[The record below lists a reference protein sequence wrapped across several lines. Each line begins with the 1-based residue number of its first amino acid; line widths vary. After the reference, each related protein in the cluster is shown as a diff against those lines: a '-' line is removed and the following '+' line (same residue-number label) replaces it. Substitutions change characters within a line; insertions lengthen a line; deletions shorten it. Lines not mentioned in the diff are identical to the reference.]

1 MSRRP
6 GAQTQRSA
14 LRARLVAAPDQTD
27 RPRHWP
33 PSVTQV
39 IDPPTSRPADEEQA
53 WRPVRVHG
61 GPGSGKTALIVDAA
75 VARLLDPSTDPESVL
90 VLASS
95 RRAAVALREEI
106 TRRVLSAGSSG
117 RRVLGGALREPL
129 VRTVHSYAFAILR
142 LQAQAHNNPPPR
154 LITGSEQ
161 DVVLR
166 ELLAGD
172 IEDGAGYWPSHLRP
186 ALGTDGFAQALRD
199 LMMRA
204 AERGVGPEELAAL
217 GRTHKRPE
225 WIAAARAYAQYE
237 QNMLLRGAVGL
248 ETPGASAPAVDAAE
262 LIGSALS
269 AFATDPEL
277 LSGER
282 RRIRHL
288 LVDDAQHLDPQAAQ
302 LITLVGAG
310 TLSTIIAADT
320 DQSVFGFRGASP
332 RFADGLAEPG
342 SPHDILLE
350 DDFRA
355 RPELSRLGRAIAAR
369 LPGARPHPYPRPVAD
384 TDVQEPDAPG
394 RTPTDGGGAAAVRVY
409 GSAAKEAT
417 AIADLL
423 RRAHLFD
430 GVPWSQMA
438 VVVRSVSLA
447 LPPLRRAFRSAG
459 VPLTTPASDLPLH
472 RQRAVIGLMLVL
484 RAVAA
489 RTAPG
494 AAAEP
499 SDPGTPDPAPSAPEP
514 STSAPFTTDLFTT
527 EDTLTLL
534 SGPIGAADP
543 GAMRRLRRGV
553 RRLDDADDPA
563 GQPDSLTSLTRAI
576 LDPDVGARYRRRLTE
591 TEAAPLARVLDVV
604 GAAQRVHDARRGIEE
619 TLWAAWQATGLE
631 RRWAASAVRGGPA
644 GEQADRDLDAVMAMF
659 ESAADFSDTLPAA
672 GPAGFVHYLSQ
683 LQIPRDTRTATA
695 TTDSVTVL
703 SAHAAV
709 GREWEVVAVAGVQD
723 GLWPSLRSR
732 GGVLQTGQ
740 LVDILDGM
748 AADAVD
754 TVARGAT
761 ALADERRLF
770 LVACTRARG
779 RLLVTAVEDG
789 SGDASPSRFITELA
803 DLVGDADDPA
813 ESARAEIRLDPGVD
827 RVLSLP
833 SLVATLRSAV
843 IAGADEPDA
852 PRTEAAARLLAE
864 LADSDIPGA
873 HPRDWFGLAAPSTD
887 EPLWTPE
894 SGALTLSPSNVDALT
909 RCSLRWVLERNGG
922 RDGDGTPA
930 LTGSLV
936 HTLVQAVAG
945 QLDPAEVTA
954 ALRGIWERV
963 DTGAGWYSARELE
976 RAESM
981 LGHFREWLRISRTE
995 LEEVGVELPVDATIP
1010 ADPRSESDEPA
1021 VRLRGRV
1028 DRLETD
1034 ADGRPV
1040 VVDVKTSKNPITKAD
1055 ADEHAQMAA
1064 YQVALAHGGVPQ
1076 FGDAAPGGA
1085 RLVYVSTANR
1095 NSGAA
1100 ERVQLPLTPELL
1112 DEWIGV
1118 VRRAARASIGPT
1130 YTATPNP
1137 GCVHCNLTTSC
1148 PAQIPGKA
1156 VTDD

>member
-1 MSRRP
+1 M
-6 GAQTQRSA
+6 AE
-14 LRARLVAAPDQTD
+14 
-27 RPRHWP
+27 
-33 PSVTQV
+33 V
-39 IDPPTSRPADEEQA
+39 IEPPTSRPADEEQA

-75 VARLLDPSTDPESVL
+75 VARLLDPATDPESVL

-172 IEDGAGYWPSHLRP
+172 VEDGAGYWPAHLRP

-225 WIAAARAYAQYE
+225 WTAAARAYAQYE

-269 AFATDPEL
+269 AFATDPDL

-302 LITLVGAG
+302 LITLVGTG

-342 SPHDILLE
+342 SPLDILLE
-350 DDFRA
+350 DDFRS

-369 LPGARPHPYPRPVAD
+369 LPGARPHPYPRPA
-384 TDVQEPDAPG
+384 TDVDAAEPESEGPG
-394 RTPTDGGGAAAVRVY
+394 PANGGGAAAVRVY

-430 GVPWSQMA
+430 EVPWSQMA

-489 RTAPG
+489 R
-494 AAAEP
+494 AASPASP
-499 SDPGTPDPAPSAPEP
+499 DAHSTDPPDH
-514 STSAPFTTDLFTT
+514 FTT

-543 GAMRRLRRGV
+543 GSMRRLRRGV

-576 LDPDVGARYRRRLTE
+576 LDPEVGARYRRRLTE
-591 TEAAPLARVLDVV
+591 TEAMPLARVLDVV

-659 ESAADFSDTLPAA
+659 ESAADFTDTLPAA

-683 LQIPRDTRTATA
+683 LQIPRDSRTATA
-695 TTDSVTVL
+695 ATESVTVL

-732 GGVLQTGQ
+732 GGVLATGQ

-748 AADAVD
+748 DADAVD

-770 LVACTRARG
+770 LVACTRARS

-803 DLVGDADDPA
+803 DLIGDPDDPA
-813 ESARAEIRLDPGVD
+813 ESARAEVRLDPGVD

-852 PRTEAAARLLAE
+852 PRTRAAARLLAE

-887 EPLWTPE
+887 APLWTPE
-894 SGALTLSPSNVDALT
+894 SGPLTLSPSNVDALT

-954 ALRGIWERV
+954 ALRDIWERV

-976 RAESM
+976 RAEGM
-981 LGHFREWLRISRTE
+981 LGHFREWLRISRSE

-1010 ADPRSESDEPA
+1010 ADPAAGPDELE

-1034 ADGRPV
+1034 AEGRPV
-1040 VVDVKTSKNPITKAD
+1040 VVDVKTSKTPITKAD

-1076 FGDAAPGGA
+1076 FGDTPPGGA

-1100 ERVQLPLTPELL
+1100 ERVQSPLTPELL

-1118 VRRAARASIGPT
+1118 VRRAARASVGPT
-1130 YTATPNP
+1130 YSATPNP
-1137 GCVHCNLTTSC
+1137 GCVHCTLTTSC

>member
-1 MSRRP
+1 M
-6 GAQTQRSA
+6 AE
-14 LRARLVAAPDQTD
+14 
-27 RPRHWP
+27 
-33 PSVTQV
+33 V
-39 IDPPTSRPADEEQA
+39 IEPPTSRPADEEQA

-75 VARLLDPSTDPESVL
+75 VARLLDPDTDPESVL

-172 IEDGAGYWPSHLRP
+172 IEDGAGYWPAHLRP

-225 WIAAARAYAQYE
+225 WTAAARAYAQYE

-269 AFATDPEL
+269 AFATDPDL

-302 LITLVGAG
+302 LITLVGTG

-342 SPHDILLE
+342 SPLDILLE
-350 DDFRA
+350 DDFRS

-369 LPGARPHPYPRPVAD
+369 LPGARPHPYPRPA
-384 TDVQEPDAPG
+384 TDVDAAEPESEGSGPAN
-394 RTPTDGGGAAAVRVY
+394 GGGAAAVRVY

-430 GVPWSQMA
+430 EVPWSQMA

-489 RTAPG
+489 R
-494 AAAEP
+494 AASPA
-499 SDPGTPDPAPSAPEP
+499 SPDAH
-514 STSAPFTTDLFTT
+514 STDTLDHFTT

-543 GAMRRLRRGV
+543 GSMRRLRRGV

-576 LDPDVGARYRRRLTE
+576 LDPEVGARYRRRLTE
-591 TEAAPLARVLDVV
+591 TEAMPLARVLDVV

-659 ESAADFSDTLPAA
+659 ESAADFTDTLPAA

-683 LQIPRDTRTATA
+683 LQIPRDSRTATA
-695 TTDSVTVL
+695 ATESVTVL

-732 GGVLQTGQ
+732 GGVLATGQ

-748 AADAVD
+748 DADAVD

-770 LVACTRARG
+770 LVACTRARS

-803 DLVGDADDPA
+803 DLVGDPDDPA
-813 ESARAEIRLDPGVD
+813 ESARAEVRLDPGVD

-852 PRTEAAARLLAE
+852 PRTTAAARLLAE

-887 EPLWTPE
+887 APLWTPE
-894 SGALTLSPSNVDALT
+894 SGPLTLSPSNVDALT

-954 ALRGIWERV
+954 ALRDIWERV

-976 RAESM
+976 RAEGM
-981 LGHFREWLRISRTE
+981 LGHFREWLRISRSE

-1010 ADPRSESDEPA
+1010 ADPTAGPDELE

-1034 ADGRPV
+1034 AEGRPV
-1040 VVDVKTSKNPITKAD
+1040 VVDVKTSKTPITKAD

-1076 FGDAAPGGA
+1076 FGDTPPGGA

-1100 ERVQLPLTPELL
+1100 ERVQSPLTPELL

-1118 VRRAARASIGPT
+1118 VRRAARASVGPT
-1130 YTATPNP
+1130 YSATPNP
-1137 GCVHCNLTTSC
+1137 GCVHCTLTTSC

>member
-1 MSRRP
+1 MSRKP
-6 GAQTQRSA
+6 GTTAPRSA
-14 LRARLVAAPDQTD
+14 LRARLVAAPEAAD
-27 RPRHWP
+27 RPRTWP
-33 PSVTQV
+33 AVIAQV
-39 IDPPTSRPADEEQA
+39 IDPGASNPGSAEQQA
-53 WRPVRVHG
+53 WRPIRVHG

-75 VARLLDPSTDPESVL
+75 VARLLDPATDPESVL

-106 TRRVLSAGSSG
+106 TRRVLSANAAG

-142 LQAQAHNNPPPR
+142 LQASAHGNPPPR

-172 IEDGAGYWPSHLRP
+172 IEDGAEYWPAHLRP

-217 GRTHKRPE
+217 GREHKRPE
-225 WIAAARAYAQYE
+225 WTAAARAYAQYE

-302 LITLVGAG
+302 LIRLVGTG
-310 TLSTIIAADT
+310 TTSTIIAADT

-332 RFADGLAEPG
+332 RFADELADPG
-342 SPHDILLE
+342 SDRDIVLE
-350 DDFRA
+350 HDFRSHPDLA
-355 RPELSRLGRAIAAR
+355 RLGRAIAAR
-369 LPGARPHPYPRPVAD
+369 LPGARPHAYPEPVRAEGDAD
-384 TDVQEPDAPG
+384 VPRDV
-394 RTPTDGGGAAAVRVY
+394 AAVRVY
-409 GSAAKEAT
+409 GSTAKEAT

-438 VVVRSVSLA
+438 VIVRSVSLA

-459 VPLTTPASDLPLH
+459 VPVTTPASDLPLH
-472 RQRAVIGLMLVL
+472 RQRAVIALMLVL
-484 RAVAA
+484 RVVAA
-489 RTAPG
+489 RREDPTARG
-494 AAAEP
+494 EAI
-499 SDPGTPDPAPSAPEP
+499 PE
-514 STSAPFTTDLFTT
+514 FELFTT
-527 EDTLTLL
+527 EDTLALL
-534 SGPIGAADP
+534 SGPVGAADP
-543 GAMRRLRRGV
+543 GAMRRLRRGI
-553 RRLDDADDPA
+553 RRLDEKSDPTA
-563 GQPDSLTSLTRAI
+563 QPESLTSLTRAL
-576 LDPDVGARYRRRLTE
+576 LDPELGARYRRALTE

-604 GAAQRVHDARRGIEE
+604 AAGQRAHDAGRGVEE

-659 ESAADFSDTLPAA
+659 EAAANFADTLPAA

-683 LQIPRDTRTATA
+683 LQIPRDSRTATA
-695 TTDSVTVL
+695 ATESVTVL

-732 GGVLQTGQ
+732 GGVLSTGA

-748 AADAVD
+748 DAGAVD

-770 LVACTRARG
+770 LVACTRARS

-789 SGDASPSRFITELA
+789 SGDASPSRFLTELA
-803 DLVGDADDPA
+803 DLVDDPDEEAPQA
-813 ESARAEIRLDPGVD
+813 ELQLDPGVD

-833 SLVATLRSAV
+833 SLVATLRSV
-843 IAGADEPDA
+843 VMAGAHEPEPDE
-852 PRTEAAARLLAE
+852 RTRAAARLLAV

-887 EPLWTPE
+887 APLWTPDN
-894 SGALTLSPSNVDALT
+894 GPVVLSPSNVEALN

-954 ALRGIWERV
+954 ALRGIWDRV

-976 RAESM
+976 RAENM
-981 LGHFREWLRISRTE
+981 LGHFRDWLRISRAD
-995 LEEVGVELPVDATIP
+995 LDEVGVELPVDATIP
-1010 ADPRSESDEPA
+1010 GGPTGEPGEEDA
-1021 VRLRGRV
+1021 PDVRLRGRV

-1034 ADGRPV
+1034 SAGRPV
-1040 VVDVKTSKNPITKAD
+1040 VVDVKTSKTPITKAD

-1076 FGDAAPGGA
+1076 FGDVAPGGA

-1100 ERVQLPLTPELL
+1100 ERVQSPLTPELL

-1130 YTATPNP
+1130 FTATPNP
-1137 GCVHCNLTTSC
+1137 GCVHCNLSTSC
-1148 PAQIPGKA
+1148 PAKIPGKA

>member
-1 MSRRP
+1 MSRKP
-6 GAQTQRSA
+6 GTTAPRSA
-14 LRARLVAAPDQTD
+14 LRARLVAAPEAAD
-27 RPRHWP
+27 RPRTWP
-33 PSVTQV
+33 AVIAQV
-39 IDPPTSRPADEEQA
+39 IDPGASNPGSAEQQA
-53 WRPVRVHG
+53 WRPIRVHG

-75 VARLLDPSTDPESVL
+75 VARLLDPATDPESVL

-106 TRRVLSAGSSG
+106 TRRVLSANAAG

-142 LQAQAHNNPPPR
+142 LQASAHGNPPPR

-172 IEDGAGYWPSHLRP
+172 IEDGAEYWPAHLRP

-217 GRTHKRPE
+217 GREHKRPE
-225 WIAAARAYAQYE
+225 WTAAARAYAQYE

-302 LITLVGAG
+302 LIRLVGTG
-310 TLSTIIAADT
+310 TTSTIIAADT

-332 RFADGLAEPG
+332 RFADELADPG
-342 SPHDILLE
+342 SDRDIVLE
-350 DDFRA
+350 HDFRSHPDLA
-355 RPELSRLGRAIAAR
+355 RLGRAIAAR
-369 LPGARPHPYPRPVAD
+369 LPGARPHAYPEPVRAEGDAD
-384 TDVQEPDAPG
+384 VPRDV
-394 RTPTDGGGAAAVRVY
+394 AAVRVY
-409 GSAAKEAT
+409 GSTAKEAT

-438 VVVRSVSLA
+438 VIVRSVSPA

-459 VPLTTPASDLPLH
+459 VPVTTPASDLPLH
-472 RQRAVIGLMLVL
+472 RQRAVIALMLVL
-484 RAVAA
+484 RVVAA
-489 RTAPG
+489 RREDPTARG
-494 AAAEP
+494 EAI
-499 SDPGTPDPAPSAPEP
+499 PE
-514 STSAPFTTDLFTT
+514 FELFTT
-527 EDTLTLL
+527 EDTLALL
-534 SGPIGAADP
+534 SGPVGAAGP
-543 GAMRRLRRGV
+543 GAMRRLRRGI
-553 RRLDDADDPA
+553 RRLDEKSDPTA
-563 GQPDSLTSLTRAI
+563 QPESLTSLTRAL
-576 LDPDVGARYRRRLTE
+576 LDPELGARYRRALTE

-604 GAAQRVHDARRGIEE
+604 AAGQRAHDAGRGVEE

-659 ESAADFSDTLPAA
+659 EAAANFADTLPAA

-683 LQIPRDTRTATA
+683 LQIPRDSRTATA
-695 TTDSVTVL
+695 ATESVTVL

-732 GGVLQTGQ
+732 GGVLSTGA

-748 AADAVD
+748 DAGAVD

-770 LVACTRARG
+770 LVACTRARS

-789 SGDASPSRFITELA
+789 SGDASPSRFLTELA
-803 DLVGDADDPA
+803 DLVDDPDEEAPQA
-813 ESARAEIRLDPGVD
+813 ELQLDPGVD

-833 SLVATLRSAV
+833 SLVATLRSV
-843 IAGADEPDA
+843 VMAGAHEPEPDE
-852 PRTEAAARLLAE
+852 RTRAAARLLAV

-887 EPLWTPE
+887 APLWTPDN
-894 SGALTLSPSNVDALT
+894 GPVVLSPSNVEALN

-954 ALRGIWERV
+954 ALRGIWDRV

-976 RAESM
+976 RAENM
-981 LGHFREWLRISRTE
+981 LGHFRDWLRISRAD
-995 LEEVGVELPVDATIP
+995 LDEVGVELPVDATIP
-1010 ADPRSESDEPA
+1010 GGPTGEPGEEDA
-1021 VRLRGRV
+1021 PDVRLRGRV

-1034 ADGRPV
+1034 SAGRPV
-1040 VVDVKTSKNPITKAD
+1040 VVDVKTSKTPITKAD

-1076 FGDAAPGGA
+1076 FGDVAPGGA

-1100 ERVQLPLTPELL
+1100 ERVQSPLTPELL

-1130 YTATPNP
+1130 FTATPNP
-1137 GCVHCNLTTSC
+1137 GCVHCNLSTSC
-1148 PAQIPGKA
+1148 PAKIPGKA

>member
-6 GAQTQRSA
+6 GAQTPRSA
-14 LRARLVAAPDQTD
+14 LRARLVAAPDSTD

-33 PSVTQV
+33 PAVAEV
-39 IDPPTSRPADEEQA
+39 IEPPTSRPADEEQA

-75 VARLLDPSTDPESVL
+75 VARLLDPATDPESVL

-172 IEDGAGYWPSHLRP
+172 IEDGAGYWPAHLRP

-225 WIAAARAYAQYE
+225 WTAAARAYAQYE

-269 AFATDPEL
+269 AFATDPDL

-302 LITLVGAG
+302 LITLVGTG

-342 SPHDILLE
+342 SPLDILLE
-350 DDFRA
+350 DDFRS

-369 LPGARPHPYPRPVAD
+369 LPGARPHPYPRPA
-384 TDVQEPDAPG
+384 TDVDAAEPESEGPG
-394 RTPTDGGGAAAVRVY
+394 PANGGGAAAVRVY

-430 GVPWSQMA
+430 EVLWSQMA

-489 RTAPG
+489 R
-494 AAAEP
+494 AASPASP
-499 SDPGTPDPAPSAPEP
+499 DAYSTDTPDH
-514 STSAPFTTDLFTT
+514 FTT

-543 GAMRRLRRGV
+543 GSMRRLRRGV

-576 LDPDVGARYRRRLTE
+576 LDPEVGARYRRRLTE
-591 TEAAPLARVLDVV
+591 TEAMPLARVLDVV

-659 ESAADFSDTLPAA
+659 ESAADFTDTLPAA

-683 LQIPRDTRTATA
+683 LQIPRDSRTATA
-695 TTDSVTVL
+695 ATESVTVL

-732 GGVLQTGQ
+732 GGVLATGQ

-748 AADAVD
+748 DADAVD

-770 LVACTRARG
+770 LVACTRARS

-803 DLVGDADDPA
+803 DLVGDPDDPA
-813 ESARAEIRLDPGVD
+813 ESARAEVRLDPGVD

-852 PRTEAAARLLAE
+852 PRTRAAARLLAE

-887 EPLWTPE
+887 APLWTPE
-894 SGALTLSPSNVDALT
+894 SGPLTLSPSNVDALT

-954 ALRGIWERV
+954 ALRDIWERV

-976 RAESM
+976 RAEGM
-981 LGHFREWLRISRTE
+981 LGHFREWLRISRSE

-1010 ADPRSESDEPA
+1010 ADPAAGPDELE

-1034 ADGRPV
+1034 AEGRPV
-1040 VVDVKTSKNPITKAD
+1040 VVDVKTSKTPITKAD

-1076 FGDAAPGGA
+1076 FGDTPPGGA

-1100 ERVQLPLTPELL
+1100 ERVQSPLTPELL

-1118 VRRAARASIGPT
+1118 VRRAARASVGPT
-1130 YTATPNP
+1130 YSATPNP
-1137 GCVHCNLTTSC
+1137 GCVHCTLTTSC

>member
-1 MSRRP
+1 
-6 GAQTQRSA
+6 
-14 LRARLVAAPDQTD
+14 
-27 RPRHWP
+27 
-33 PSVTQV
+33 
-39 IDPPTSRPADEEQA
+39 
-53 WRPVRVHG
+53 
-61 GPGSGKTALIVDAA
+61 
-75 VARLLDPSTDPESVL
+75 
-90 VLASS
+90 
-95 RRAAVALREEI
+95 
-106 TRRVLSAGSSG
+106 
-117 RRVLGGALREPL
+117 
-129 VRTVHSYAFAILR
+129 
-142 LQAQAHNNPPPR
+142 
-154 LITGSEQ
+154 
-161 DVVLR
+161 
-166 ELLAGD
+166 
-172 IEDGAGYWPSHLRP
+172 
-186 ALGTDGFAQALRD
+186 
-199 LMMRA
+199 
-204 AERGVGPEELAAL
+204 
-217 GRTHKRPE
+217 
-225 WIAAARAYAQYE
+225 
-237 QNMLLRGAVGL
+237 
-248 ETPGASAPAVDAAE
+248 
-262 LIGSALS
+262 
-269 AFATDPEL
+269 
-277 LSGER
+277 
-282 RRIRHL
+282 
-288 LVDDAQHLDPQAAQ
+288 
-302 LITLVGAG
+302 
-310 TLSTIIAADT
+310 
-320 DQSVFGFRGASP
+320 
-332 RFADGLAEPG
+332 
-342 SPHDILLE
+342 
-350 DDFRA
+350 
-355 RPELSRLGRAIAAR
+355 
-369 LPGARPHPYPRPVAD
+369 
-384 TDVQEPDAPG
+384 
-394 RTPTDGGGAAAVRVY
+394 
-409 GSAAKEAT
+409 
-417 AIADLL
+417 
-423 RRAHLFD
+423 
-430 GVPWSQMA
+430 
-438 VVVRSVSLA
+438 
-447 LPPLRRAFRSAG
+447 
-459 VPLTTPASDLPLH
+459 
-472 RQRAVIGLMLVL
+472 
-484 RAVAA
+484 
-489 RTAPG
+489 
-494 AAAEP
+494 
-499 SDPGTPDPAPSAPEP
+499 
-514 STSAPFTTDLFTT
+514 
-527 EDTLTLL
+527 
-534 SGPIGAADP
+534 ADP
-543 GAMRRLRRGV
+543 GSMRRLRRGV

-576 LDPDVGARYRRRLTE
+576 LDPEVGARYRRRLTE
-591 TEAAPLARVLDVV
+591 TEAMPLARVLDVV

-659 ESAADFSDTLPAA
+659 ESAADFTDTLPAA

-683 LQIPRDTRTATA
+683 LQIPRDSRTATA
-695 TTDSVTVL
+695 ATESVTVL

-732 GGVLQTGQ
+732 GGVLATGQ

-748 AADAVD
+748 DADAVD

-770 LVACTRARG
+770 LVACTRARS

-803 DLVGDADDPA
+803 DLIGDPDDPA
-813 ESARAEIRLDPGVD
+813 ESARAEVRLDPGVD

-852 PRTEAAARLLAE
+852 PRTRAAARLLAE

-887 EPLWTPE
+887 APLWTPE
-894 SGALTLSPSNVDALT
+894 SGPLTLSPSNVDALT

-954 ALRGIWERV
+954 ALRDIWERV

-976 RAESM
+976 RAEGM
-981 LGHFREWLRISRTE
+981 LGHFREWLRISRSE

-1010 ADPRSESDEPA
+1010 ADPAAGPDELE

-1034 ADGRPV
+1034 AEGRPV
-1040 VVDVKTSKNPITKAD
+1040 VVDVKTSKTPITKAD

-1076 FGDAAPGGA
+1076 FGDTPPGGA

-1100 ERVQLPLTPELL
+1100 ERVQSPLTPELL

-1118 VRRAARASIGPT
+1118 VRRAARASVGPT
-1130 YTATPNP
+1130 YSATPNP
-1137 GCVHCNLTTSC
+1137 GCVHCTLTTSC

>member
-1 MSRRP
+1 MI
-6 GAQTQRSA
+6 A
-14 LRARLVAAPDQTD
+14 
-27 RPRHWP
+27 
-33 PSVTQV
+33 QV
-39 IDPPTSRPADEEQA
+39 IDPAASNPGSAEQQA
-53 WRPVRVHG
+53 WRPIRVHG

-75 VARLLDPSTDPESVL
+75 VARLLDPATDPESVL

-106 TRRVLSAGSSG
+106 TRRVLSANAAG

-142 LQAQAHNNPPPR
+142 LQASAHGNPPPR

-172 IEDGAGYWPSHLRP
+172 IEDGAHYWPAHLRP

-217 GRTHKRPE
+217 GREHKRPE
-225 WIAAARAYAQYE
+225 WTAAARAYAQYE

-302 LITLVGAG
+302 LIRLVGTG
-310 TLSTIIAADT
+310 TTSTIIAADT

-332 RFADGLAEPG
+332 RFADELADPG
-342 SPHDILLE
+342 SDRDIVLE
-350 DDFRA
+350 HDFRSHPDLA
-355 RPELSRLGRAIAAR
+355 RLGRAIAAR
-369 LPGARPHPYPRPVAD
+369 LPGARPHAYPEPVRPEGDAD
-384 TDVQEPDAPG
+384 VPRDV
-394 RTPTDGGGAAAVRVY
+394 AAVRVY
-409 GSAAKEAT
+409 GSTAKEAT

-438 VVVRSVSLA
+438 VIVRSVSLA

-459 VPLTTPASDLPLH
+459 VPVTTPASDLPLH
-472 RQRAVIGLMLVL
+472 RQRAVIALMLVL
-484 RAVAA
+484 RVVAA
-489 RTAPG
+489 RREDPTARG
-494 AAAEP
+494 EAI
-499 SDPGTPDPAPSAPEP
+499 PE
-514 STSAPFTTDLFTT
+514 FELFTT

-534 SGPIGAADP
+534 SGPVGAADP
-543 GAMRRLRRGV
+543 GAMRRLRRGI
-553 RRLDDADDPA
+553 RRLDEKSDPTA
-563 GQPDSLTSLTRAI
+563 QPESLTSLTRAL
-576 LDPDVGARYRRRLTE
+576 LDPELGARYRRALTE

-604 GAAQRVHDARRGIEE
+604 AAGQRAHDAGRGVEE

-659 ESAADFSDTLPAA
+659 EAAANFADTLPAA

-683 LQIPRDTRTATA
+683 LQIPRDSRTATA
-695 TTDSVTVL
+695 ATESVTVL

-732 GGVLQTGQ
+732 GGVLSTGA

-748 AADAVD
+748 DAGAVD

-770 LVACTRARG
+770 LVACTRARS

-789 SGDASPSRFITELA
+789 SGDASPSRFLTELA
-803 DLVGDADDPA
+803 DLVDDPDEEAPQA
-813 ESARAEIRLDPGVD
+813 ELQLDPGVD

-833 SLVATLRSAV
+833 SLVATLRSV
-843 IAGADEPDA
+843 VMAGAHEPEPDE
-852 PRTEAAARLLAE
+852 RTRAAARLLAV

-887 EPLWTPE
+887 APLWTPDN
-894 SGALTLSPSNVDALT
+894 GPVVLSPSNVEALN

-954 ALRGIWERV
+954 ALRGIWDRV

-976 RAESM
+976 RAENM
-981 LGHFREWLRISRTE
+981 LGHFRDWLRISRAD
-995 LEEVGVELPVDATIP
+995 LDEVGVELPVDATIP
-1010 ADPRSESDEPA
+1010 GGPTGEPGEEDA
-1021 VRLRGRV
+1021 PDVRLRGRV

-1034 ADGRPV
+1034 SAGRPV
-1040 VVDVKTSKNPITKAD
+1040 VVDVKTSKTPITKAD

-1076 FGDAAPGGA
+1076 FGDVAPGGA

-1100 ERVQLPLTPELL
+1100 ERVQSPLTPELL

-1130 YTATPNP
+1130 FTATPNP
-1137 GCVHCNLTTSC
+1137 GCVHCNLSTSC
-1148 PAQIPGKA
+1148 PAKIPGKA

>member
-1 MSRRP
+1 M
-6 GAQTQRSA
+6 AE
-14 LRARLVAAPDQTD
+14 
-27 RPRHWP
+27 
-33 PSVTQV
+33 V
-39 IDPPTSRPADEEQA
+39 IEPPTSRPADEEQA

-75 VARLLDPSTDPESVL
+75 VARLLDPDTDPESVL

-172 IEDGAGYWPSHLRP
+172 IEDGAGYWPAHLRP

-225 WIAAARAYAQYE
+225 WTAAARAYAQYE

-269 AFATDPEL
+269 AFATDPDL

-302 LITLVGAG
+302 LITLVGTG

-342 SPHDILLE
+342 SPLDILLE
-350 DDFRA
+350 DDFRS

-369 LPGARPHPYPRPVAD
+369 LPGARPHPYPRPV
-384 TDVQEPDAPG
+384 TDVDAAEPESEGPG
-394 RTPTDGGGAAAVRVY
+394 PANGGGAAAVRVY

-430 GVPWSQMA
+430 EVPWSQMA

-489 RTAPG
+489 R
-494 AAAEP
+494 AASPASP
-499 SDPGTPDPAPSAPEP
+499 DAYSTDTPDH
-514 STSAPFTTDLFTT
+514 FTT

-543 GAMRRLRRGV
+543 GSMRRLRRGV

-576 LDPDVGARYRRRLTE
+576 LDPEVGARYRRRLTE
-591 TEAAPLARVLDVV
+591 TEAMPLARVLDVV

-659 ESAADFSDTLPAA
+659 ESAADFTDTLPAA

-683 LQIPRDTRTATA
+683 LQIPRDSRTATA
-695 TTDSVTVL
+695 ATESVTVL

-732 GGVLQTGQ
+732 GGVLATGQ

-748 AADAVD
+748 DADAVD

-770 LVACTRARG
+770 LVACTRARS

-803 DLVGDADDPA
+803 DLVGDPDDPA
-813 ESARAEIRLDPGVD
+813 ESARAEVRLDPGVD

-852 PRTEAAARLLAE
+852 PRTRAAARLLAE

-887 EPLWTPE
+887 APLWTPE
-894 SGALTLSPSNVDALT
+894 SGPLTLSPSNVDALT

-954 ALRGIWERV
+954 ALRDIWERV

-976 RAESM
+976 RAEGM
-981 LGHFREWLRISRTE
+981 LGHFREWLRISRSE

-1010 ADPRSESDEPA
+1010 ADPAAGPDELE

-1034 ADGRPV
+1034 AEGRPV
-1040 VVDVKTSKNPITKAD
+1040 VVDVKTSKTPITKAD

-1076 FGDAAPGGA
+1076 FGDTPPGGA

-1100 ERVQLPLTPELL
+1100 ERVQSPLTPELL

-1118 VRRAARASIGPT
+1118 VRRAARASVGPT
-1130 YTATPNP
+1130 YSATPNP
-1137 GCVHCNLTTSC
+1137 GCVHCTLTTSC

>member
-1 MSRRP
+1 MPHDSMEPMSRKP
-6 GAQTQRSA
+6 GTQASRSA
-14 LRARLVAAPDQTD
+14 LRARLVAAPEAAD
-27 RPRHWP
+27 RPREWP
-33 PSVTQV
+33 PAIAQV
-39 IDPPTSRPADEEQA
+39 IDPADNIPTGEEEQA

-75 VARLLDPSTDPESVL
+75 VARLLDPATDPESVL

-106 TRRVLSAGSSG
+106 TRRVLSANATG

-142 LQAQAHNNPPPR
+142 LQASAHGNPPPR

-172 IEDGAGYWPSHLRP
+172 IEDGAEYWPAHLRP

-217 GRTHKRPE
+217 GREHKRPE
-225 WIAAARAYAQYE
+225 WTAAARAYAQYE
-237 QNMLLRGAVGL
+237 QNTLLRGAVGL

-302 LITLVGAG
+302 LIRLVGTG
-310 TLSTIIAADT
+310 TTSTIIAADT

-332 RFADGLAEPG
+332 RFADGLAEAG
-342 SPHDILLE
+342 SERDIVLE
-350 DDFRA
+350 HDFRSHPDLA
-355 RPELSRLGRAIAAR
+355 RLGRAIAAR
-369 LPGARPHPYPRPVAD
+369 LPGARPHAYPQPVQTESAAGVPR
-384 TDVQEPDAPG
+384 DV
-394 RTPTDGGGAAAVRVY
+394 AAVRVY

-438 VVVRSVSLA
+438 VIVRSVSLA

-459 VPLTTPASDLPLH
+459 VPVTTPASDLPLH
-472 RQRAVIGLMLVL
+472 RQRAVIALMLVL
-484 RAVAA
+484 RVVAA
-489 RTAPG
+489 RR
-494 AAAEP
+494 E
-499 SDPGTPDPAPSAPEP
+499 DP
-514 STSAPFTTDLFTT
+514 STRSEATPQRELFTT

-534 SGPIGAADP
+534 SGPVGAADP
-543 GAMRRLRRGV
+543 GAMRRLRRGI
-553 RRLDDADDPA
+553 RRLDEKNDPTA
-563 GQPDSLTSLTRAI
+563 QPDSLTSLTRAL
-576 LDPDVGARYRRRLTE
+576 LDPELGARYRRALTE

-604 GAAQRVHDARRGIEE
+604 AAGQRAHDAGRGVEE

-659 ESAADFSDTLPAA
+659 EAAANFADTLPAA

-683 LQIPRDTRTATA
+683 LQIPRDSRTATA
-695 TTDSVTVL
+695 ASESVTVL

-732 GGVLQTGQ
+732 GGVLSTGA

-748 AADAVD
+748 DAGAVD

-770 LVACTRARG
+770 LVACTRARS

-789 SGDASPSRFITELA
+789 SGDASPSRFLTELA
-803 DLVGDADDPA
+803 DLVDDPDDEAPQA
-813 ESARAEIRLDPGVD
+813 ELRLDPGVD

-833 SLVATLRSAV
+833 SLVATLRSV
-843 IAGADEPDA
+843 VMGGAHEPDD
-852 PRTEAAARLLAE
+852 RTRAAARLLAE

-873 HPRDWFGLAAPSTD
+873 HPRDWFGLAEPSTD
-887 EPLWTPE
+887 APLWTPDT
-894 SGALTLSPSNVDALT
+894 GPVVLSPSNVEALN

-954 ALRGIWERV
+954 ALRGIWDRV

-981 LGHFREWLRISRTE
+981 LGHFRDWLRISRAD
-995 LEEVGVELPVDATIP
+995 LEEVGVELPVDATVP
-1010 ADPRSESDEPA
+1010 GGPTGDPDSADAPD

-1034 ADGRPV
+1034 SAGRPV
-1040 VVDVKTSKNPITKAD
+1040 VVDVKTSKNAITKAE

-1076 FGDAAPGGA
+1076 FGDVPPGGA
-1085 RLVYVSTANR
+1085 RLVYVSTENR

-1100 ERVQLPLTPELL
+1100 ERVQSPLTPEML

-1130 YTATPNP
+1130 FHATPNP

-1148 PAQIPGKA
+1148 PAKIPGKA

>member
-1 MSRRP
+1 MSRKP
-6 GAQTQRSA
+6 GTTAPRSA
-14 LRARLVAAPDQTD
+14 LRARLVAAPEAAD
-27 RPRHWP
+27 RPRTWP
-33 PSVTQV
+33 AVIAQV
-39 IDPPTSRPADEEQA
+39 IDPGASNPGSAEQQA
-53 WRPVRVHG
+53 WRPIRVHG

-75 VARLLDPSTDPESVL
+75 VARLLDPATDPESVL

-106 TRRVLSAGSSG
+106 TRRVLSANAAG

-142 LQAQAHNNPPPR
+142 LQASAHGNPPPR

-172 IEDGAGYWPSHLRP
+172 IEDGAEYWPAHLRP

-217 GRTHKRPE
+217 GREHKRPE
-225 WIAAARAYAQYE
+225 WTAAARAYAQYE

-302 LITLVGAG
+302 LIRLVGTG
-310 TLSTIIAADT
+310 TTSTIIAADT

-332 RFADGLAEPG
+332 RFADELADPG
-342 SPHDILLE
+342 SDRDIVLE
-350 DDFRA
+350 HDFRSHPDLA
-355 RPELSRLGRAIAAR
+355 RLGRAIAAR
-369 LPGARPHPYPRPVAD
+369 LPGARPHAYPEPVRAEGDAD
-384 TDVQEPDAPG
+384 VPRDV
-394 RTPTDGGGAAAVRVY
+394 AAVRVY
-409 GSAAKEAT
+409 GSTAKEAT

-438 VVVRSVSLA
+438 VIVRSVSPA

-459 VPLTTPASDLPLH
+459 VPVTTPASDLPLH
-472 RQRAVIGLMLVL
+472 RQRAVIALMLVL
-484 RAVAA
+484 RVVAA
-489 RTAPG
+489 RREDPTARG
-494 AAAEP
+494 EAI
-499 SDPGTPDPAPSAPEP
+499 PE
-514 STSAPFTTDLFTT
+514 FELFTT
-527 EDTLTLL
+527 EDTLALL
-534 SGPIGAADP
+534 SGPVGAADP
-543 GAMRRLRRGV
+543 GAMRRLRRGI
-553 RRLDDADDPA
+553 RRLDEKSDPTA
-563 GQPDSLTSLTRAI
+563 QPESLTSLTRAL
-576 LDPDVGARYRRRLTE
+576 LDPELGARYRRALTE

-604 GAAQRVHDARRGIEE
+604 AAGQRAHDAGRGVEE

-659 ESAADFSDTLPAA
+659 EAAANFADTLPAA

-683 LQIPRDTRTATA
+683 LQIPRDSRTATA
-695 TTDSVTVL
+695 ATESVTVL

-732 GGVLQTGQ
+732 GGVLSTGA

-748 AADAVD
+748 DAGAVD

-770 LVACTRARG
+770 LVACTRARS

-789 SGDASPSRFITELA
+789 SGDASPSRFLTELA
-803 DLVGDADDPA
+803 DLVDDPDEEAPQA
-813 ESARAEIRLDPGVD
+813 ELQLDPGVD

-833 SLVATLRSAV
+833 SLVATLRSV
-843 IAGADEPDA
+843 VMAGAHEPEPDE
-852 PRTEAAARLLAE
+852 RTRAAARLLAV

-887 EPLWTPE
+887 APLWTPDN
-894 SGALTLSPSNVDALT
+894 GPVVLSPSNVEALN

-954 ALRGIWERV
+954 ALRGIWDRV

-976 RAESM
+976 RAENM
-981 LGHFREWLRISRTE
+981 LGHFRDWLRISRAD
-995 LEEVGVELPVDATIP
+995 LDEVGVELPVDATIP
-1010 ADPRSESDEPA
+1010 GGPTGEPGEEDA
-1021 VRLRGRV
+1021 PDVRLRGRV

-1034 ADGRPV
+1034 SAGRPV
-1040 VVDVKTSKNPITKAD
+1040 VVDVKTSKTPITKAD

-1076 FGDAAPGGA
+1076 FGDVAPGGA

-1100 ERVQLPLTPELL
+1100 ERVQSPLTPELL

-1130 YTATPNP
+1130 FTATPNP
-1137 GCVHCNLTTSC
+1137 GCVHCNLSTSC
-1148 PAQIPGKA
+1148 PAKIPGKA

>member
-1 MSRRP
+1 M
-6 GAQTQRSA
+6 AE
-14 LRARLVAAPDQTD
+14 
-27 RPRHWP
+27 
-33 PSVTQV
+33 V
-39 IDPPTSRPADEEQA
+39 IEPPTSRPADEEQA

-75 VARLLDPSTDPESVL
+75 VARLLDPDTDPESVL

-172 IEDGAGYWPSHLRP
+172 IEDGAGYWPAHLRP

-225 WIAAARAYAQYE
+225 WAAAARAYAQYE

-269 AFATDPEL
+269 AFATDPDL

-302 LITLVGAG
+302 LITLVGTG

-342 SPHDILLE
+342 SPLDILLE
-350 DDFRA
+350 DDFRS

-369 LPGARPHPYPRPVAD
+369 LPGARPHPYPRPA
-384 TDVQEPDAPG
+384 TDVDAAEPESEGSGPAN
-394 RTPTDGGGAAAVRVY
+394 GGGAAAVRVY

-430 GVPWSQMA
+430 EVPWSQMA

-489 RTAPG
+489 R
-494 AAAEP
+494 AASPASP
-499 SDPGTPDPAPSAPEP
+499 DAHSTDTPDH
-514 STSAPFTTDLFTT
+514 FTT

-543 GAMRRLRRGV
+543 GSMRRLRRGV

-576 LDPDVGARYRRRLTE
+576 LDPEVGARYRRRLTE
-591 TEAAPLARVLDVV
+591 TEAMPLARVLDVV

-659 ESAADFSDTLPAA
+659 ESAADFTDTLPAA

-683 LQIPRDTRTATA
+683 LQIPRDSRTATA
-695 TTDSVTVL
+695 ATESVTVL

-732 GGVLQTGQ
+732 GGVLATGQ

-770 LVACTRARG
+770 LVACTRARS

-803 DLVGDADDPA
+803 DLVGDPDDPA
-813 ESARAEIRLDPGVD
+813 ESARAEVRLDPGVD

-852 PRTEAAARLLAE
+852 PRTTAAARLLAE

-887 EPLWTPE
+887 APLWTPE
-894 SGALTLSPSNVDALT
+894 SGPLTLSPSNVDALT

-954 ALRGIWERV
+954 ALRDIWERV

-976 RAESM
+976 RAEGM
-981 LGHFREWLRISRTE
+981 LGHFREWLRISRSE

-1010 ADPRSESDEPA
+1010 ADPTAGPDELE

-1034 ADGRPV
+1034 AEGRPV
-1040 VVDVKTSKNPITKAD
+1040 VVDVKTSKTPITKAD

-1076 FGDAAPGGA
+1076 FGDTPPGGA

-1100 ERVQLPLTPELL
+1100 ERVQSPLTPELL

-1118 VRRAARASIGPT
+1118 VRRAARASVGPT
-1130 YTATPNP
+1130 YSATPNP
-1137 GCVHCNLTTSC
+1137 GCVHCTLTTSC

>member
-1 MSRRP
+1 M
-6 GAQTQRSA
+6 AE
-14 LRARLVAAPDQTD
+14 
-27 RPRHWP
+27 
-33 PSVTQV
+33 V
-39 IDPPTSRPADEEQA
+39 IEPPTSRPADEEQA

-75 VARLLDPSTDPESVL
+75 VARLLDPDTDPESVL

-172 IEDGAGYWPSHLRP
+172 IEDGAGYWPAHLRP

-225 WIAAARAYAQYE
+225 WAAAARAYAQYE

-269 AFATDPEL
+269 AFATDPDL

-302 LITLVGAG
+302 LITLVGTG

-342 SPHDILLE
+342 SPLDILLE
-350 DDFRA
+350 DDFRS

-369 LPGARPHPYPRPVAD
+369 LPGARPHPYPRPA
-384 TDVQEPDAPG
+384 TDVDAAEPESEGPG
-394 RTPTDGGGAAAVRVY
+394 PANGGGAAAVRVY

-430 GVPWSQMA
+430 EVPWSQMA

-489 RTAPG
+489 R
-494 AAAEP
+494 AASPA
-499 SDPGTPDPAPSAPEP
+499 SPDAH
-514 STSAPFTTDLFTT
+514 STDTLDHFTT

-543 GAMRRLRRGV
+543 GSMRRLRRGV

-576 LDPDVGARYRRRLTE
+576 LDPEVGARYRRRLTE
-591 TEAAPLARVLDVV
+591 TEAMPLARVLDVV

-659 ESAADFSDTLPAA
+659 ESAADFTDTLPAA

-683 LQIPRDTRTATA
+683 LQIPRDSRTATA
-695 TTDSVTVL
+695 ATESVTVL

-732 GGVLQTGQ
+732 GGVLATGQ

-748 AADAVD
+748 DADAVD

-770 LVACTRARG
+770 LVACTRARS

-803 DLVGDADDPA
+803 DLVGDPDDPA
-813 ESARAEIRLDPGVD
+813 ESARAEVRLDPGVD

-852 PRTEAAARLLAE
+852 PRTTAAARLLAE

-887 EPLWTPE
+887 APLWTPE
-894 SGALTLSPSNVDALT
+894 SGPLTLSPSNVDALT

-954 ALRGIWERV
+954 ALRDIWERV

-976 RAESM
+976 RAEGM
-981 LGHFREWLRISRTE
+981 LGHFREWLRISRSE

-1010 ADPRSESDEPA
+1010 ADPGAGPDELE

-1034 ADGRPV
+1034 AEGRPV
-1040 VVDVKTSKNPITKAD
+1040 VVDVKTSKTPITKAD

-1076 FGDAAPGGA
+1076 FGDTPPGGA

-1100 ERVQLPLTPELL
+1100 ERVQSPLTPELL

-1118 VRRAARASIGPT
+1118 VRRAARASVGPT
-1130 YTATPNP
+1130 YSATPNP
-1137 GCVHCNLTTSC
+1137 GCVHCTLTTSC

>member
-33 PSVTQV
+33 PSVAQV

-75 VARLLDPSTDPESVL
+75 VARLLDPSTDAESVL

-302 LITLVGAG
+302 LITLVGTG

-384 TDVQEPDAPG
+384 ADVQEPDAPG
-394 RTPTDGGGAAAVRVY
+394 RTPTDGDGAAAVRVY

-438 VVVRSVSLA
+438 VVVRSVSRA

-499 SDPGTPDPAPSAPEP
+499 SDPGTPDPAPFAPE
-514 STSAPFTTDLFTT
+514 PFTTDLFTT

-1010 ADPRSESDEPA
+1010 ADPGSESDEPA

-1034 ADGRPV
+1034 TDGRPV

-1100 ERVQLPLTPELL
+1100 ERVQPPITPELL

>member
-1 MSRRP
+1 M
-6 GAQTQRSA
+6 AE
-14 LRARLVAAPDQTD
+14 
-27 RPRHWP
+27 
-33 PSVTQV
+33 V
-39 IDPPTSRPADEEQA
+39 IEPPTSRPADEEQA

-75 VARLLDPSTDPESVL
+75 VARLLDPDTDPESVL

-172 IEDGAGYWPSHLRP
+172 IEDGAGYWPAHLRP

-225 WIAAARAYAQYE
+225 WAAAARAYAQYE

-269 AFATDPEL
+269 AFATDPDL

-302 LITLVGAG
+302 LITLVGTG

-342 SPHDILLE
+342 SPLDILLE
-350 DDFRA
+350 DDFRS

-369 LPGARPHPYPRPVAD
+369 LPGARPHPYPRPA
-384 TDVQEPDAPG
+384 TDVDAAEPESEGSGPAN
-394 RTPTDGGGAAAVRVY
+394 GGGAAAVRVY

-430 GVPWSQMA
+430 EVPWSQMA

-489 RTAPG
+489 R
-494 AAAEP
+494 AASPA
-499 SDPGTPDPAPSAPEP
+499 SPDAH
-514 STSAPFTTDLFTT
+514 STDTLDHFTT

-543 GAMRRLRRGV
+543 GSMRRLRRGV

-576 LDPDVGARYRRRLTE
+576 LDPEVGARYRRRLTE
-591 TEAAPLARVLDVV
+591 TEAMPLARVLDVV

-659 ESAADFSDTLPAA
+659 ESAADFTDTLPAA

-683 LQIPRDTRTATA
+683 LQIPRDSRTATA
-695 TTDSVTVL
+695 ATESVTVL

-732 GGVLQTGQ
+732 GGVLATGQ

-748 AADAVD
+748 DADAVD

-770 LVACTRARG
+770 LVACTRARS

-803 DLVGDADDPA
+803 DLVGDPDDPA
-813 ESARAEIRLDPGVD
+813 ESARAEVRLDPGVD

-852 PRTEAAARLLAE
+852 PRTTAAARLLAE

-887 EPLWTPE
+887 APLWTPE
-894 SGALTLSPSNVDALT
+894 SGPLTLSPSNVDALT

-954 ALRGIWERV
+954 ALRDIWERV

-976 RAESM
+976 RAEGM
-981 LGHFREWLRISRTE
+981 LGHFREWLRISRSE

-1010 ADPRSESDEPA
+1010 ADPTAGPDELE

-1034 ADGRPV
+1034 AEGRPV
-1040 VVDVKTSKNPITKAD
+1040 VVDVKTSKTPITKAD

-1076 FGDAAPGGA
+1076 FGDTPPGGA

-1100 ERVQLPLTPELL
+1100 ERVQSPLTPELL

-1118 VRRAARASIGPT
+1118 VRRAARASVGPT
-1130 YTATPNP
+1130 YSATPNP
-1137 GCVHCNLTTSC
+1137 GCVHCTLTTSC

>member
-1 MSRRP
+1 MSRKP
-6 GAQTQRSA
+6 GTTAPRSA
-14 LRARLVAAPDQTD
+14 LRARLVAAPEAAD
-27 RPRHWP
+27 RPRTWP
-33 PSVTQV
+33 AVIAQV
-39 IDPPTSRPADEEQA
+39 IDPGASNPGSAEQQA
-53 WRPVRVHG
+53 WRPIRVHG

-75 VARLLDPSTDPESVL
+75 VARLLDPATDPESVL

-106 TRRVLSAGSSG
+106 TRRVLSANAAG

-142 LQAQAHNNPPPR
+142 LQASAHGNPPPR

-172 IEDGAGYWPSHLRP
+172 IEDGAEYWPAHLRP

-217 GRTHKRPE
+217 GREHKRPE
-225 WIAAARAYAQYE
+225 WTAAARAYAQYE

-302 LITLVGAG
+302 LIRLVGTG
-310 TLSTIIAADT
+310 TTSTIIAADT

-332 RFADGLAEPG
+332 RFADELADPG
-342 SPHDILLE
+342 SDRDIVLE
-350 DDFRA
+350 HDFRSHPDLA
-355 RPELSRLGRAIAAR
+355 RLGRAIAAR
-369 LPGARPHPYPRPVAD
+369 LPGARPHAYPEPVRAEGDAD
-384 TDVQEPDAPG
+384 VPRDV
-394 RTPTDGGGAAAVRVY
+394 AAVRVY
-409 GSAAKEAT
+409 GSTAKEAT

-438 VVVRSVSLA
+438 VIVRSVSPA

-459 VPLTTPASDLPLH
+459 VPVTTPASDLPLH
-472 RQRAVIGLMLVL
+472 RQRAVIALMLVL
-484 RAVAA
+484 RVVAA
-489 RTAPG
+489 RREDPTARG
-494 AAAEP
+494 EAI
-499 SDPGTPDPAPSAPEP
+499 PE
-514 STSAPFTTDLFTT
+514 FELFTT
-527 EDTLTLL
+527 EDTLALL
-534 SGPIGAADP
+534 SGPVGAAGP
-543 GAMRRLRRGV
+543 GAMRRLRRGI
-553 RRLDDADDPA
+553 RRLDEKSDPTA
-563 GQPDSLTSLTRAI
+563 QPESLTSLTRAL
-576 LDPDVGARYRRRLTE
+576 LDPELGARYRRALTE

-604 GAAQRVHDARRGIEE
+604 AAGQRAHDAGRGVEE

-659 ESAADFSDTLPAA
+659 EAAANFADTLPAA

-683 LQIPRDTRTATA
+683 LQIPRDSRTATA
-695 TTDSVTVL
+695 ATESVTVL

-732 GGVLQTGQ
+732 GGVLSTGA

-748 AADAVD
+748 DAGAVD

-770 LVACTRARG
+770 LVACTRARS

-789 SGDASPSRFITELA
+789 SGDASPSRFLTELA
-803 DLVGDADDPA
+803 DLVDDPDEEAPQA
-813 ESARAEIRLDPGVD
+813 ELQLDPGVD

-833 SLVATLRSAV
+833 SLVATLRSV
-843 IAGADEPDA
+843 VMAGAHEPEPDE
-852 PRTEAAARLLAE
+852 RTRAAARLLAV

-887 EPLWTPE
+887 APLWTPDN
-894 SGALTLSPSNVDALT
+894 GPVVLSPSNVEALN

-954 ALRGIWERV
+954 ALRGIWDRV

-976 RAESM
+976 RAENM
-981 LGHFREWLRISRTE
+981 LGHFRDWLRISRAD
-995 LEEVGVELPVDATIP
+995 LDEVGVELPVDATIP
-1010 ADPRSESDEPA
+1010 GGPTGEPGEEDA
-1021 VRLRGRV
+1021 PDVRLRGRV

-1034 ADGRPV
+1034 SAGRPV
-1040 VVDVKTSKNPITKAD
+1040 VVDVKTSKTPITKAN

-1076 FGDAAPGGA
+1076 FGDVAPGGA

-1100 ERVQLPLTPELL
+1100 ERVQSPLTPELL

-1130 YTATPNP
+1130 FTATPNP
-1137 GCVHCNLTTSC
+1137 GCVHCNLSTSC
-1148 PAQIPGKA
+1148 PAKIPGKA